1 MFDYCIHVVS
11 NKTSRHFTAV
21 VSKVSKKIDYGVRND
36 EVTAPALQGVEVG
49 TILYAWLEIISR
61 PILREIYRVAK
72 KSKPLWLIV
81 IKSY

>member
-49 TILYAWLEIISR
+49 TILYA
-61 PILREIYRVAK
+61 
-72 KSKPLWLIV
+72 
-81 IKSY
+81 